1 MNVLKKI
8 QNKRNP
14 GVIWS
19 VSRER
24 GLYET
29 INMWKNIVKLYPKM
43 QFHIFG
49 IKEFDLTEPHMKAK
63 ERLDANWGLRKYNS
77 MCDSVEDYMNLLSTS
92 YKYEEF
98 QELLLMQWFKNKVDL
113 FALVD
118 TLYNYAENP
127 EYEKEIKNLITKLE
141 DM

>member
-1 MNVLKKI
+1 
-8 QNKRNP
+8 
-14 GVIWS
+14 
-19 VSRER
+19 
-24 GLYET
+24 
-29 INMWKNIVKLYPKM
+29 
-43 QFHIFG
+43 
-49 IKEFDLTEPHMKAK
+49 
-63 ERLDANWGLRKYNS
+63 

-127 EYEKEIKNLITKLE
+127 EYEEEIKNLIKKLE

>member
-1 MNVLKKI
+1 
-8 QNKRNP
+8 
-14 GVIWS
+14 
-19 VSRER
+19 
-24 GLYET
+24 
-29 INMWKNIVKLYPKM
+29 
-43 QFHIFG
+43 
-49 IKEFDLTEPHMKAK
+49 MKAK
-63 ERLDANWGLRKYNS
+63 LRPNADWGLRKYHS

-127 EYEKEIKNLITKLE
+127 EYEKEIKNLIKKLE

>member
-1 MNVLKKI
+1 
-8 QNKRNP
+8 
-14 GVIWS
+14 
-19 VSRER
+19 
-24 GLYET
+24 
-29 INMWKNIVKLYPKM
+29 
-43 QFHIFG
+43 
-49 IKEFDLTEPHMKAK
+49 MKAK
-63 ERLDANWGLRKYNS
+63 LRPNADWGLRKYYS

-127 EYEKEIKNLITKLE
+127 NYEEEIKNLITKLE